1 MGKTRKRK
9 RVPKKERQNL
19 RLWAEGIRET
29 LLTPHIDPYIE
40 ALRKDWREERN
51 YVAKVC
57 REYHARISWR
67 VEDHEEPDELPP
79 FDPEALIPTEKLSE
93 EEEAARSARVD
104 VLNKRIRRWLKYRAH
119 PWAVLL
125 AQLSGVK
132 SPPKA
137 RQAYQQFMH
146 EEYTSKIQP
155 VIETQWAA
163 SSGDGS
169 NVKTA
174 KEPNAPFRVRVA
186 REVFAALP
194 ESEQQRYATN
204 AKTEAASARAAYDTA
219 LKEPPSRSPQARHE
233 AIETVGAFL
242 APILQGITE
251 RTGLHVCA
259 ILGGPVPKYGGDLR
273 TIHVSYG
280 RNKTASASHF
290 PVWAK
295 ERFNGVVD
303 LMKEYLHTAFD
314 ADNMKK
320 AALPTGLDGAKYT
333 IPQDDD
339 GDPGSDS
346 DSDSSDSSDSSAS
359 DSETEAPARKKRK
372 ANADKASKSKEKGVA
387 KKGKTAVKRKAADGK
402 RPVKTAPAKKAKIST
417 PSKTKEAEPPAM
429 PCRSGRLQNTT
440 TPSGATPGG
449 TSAKSSA
456 HATHGDDTGADSDSE
471 FGDSENSDPETELES
486 DEGVNKKRKS
496 KSKDSGDDR
505 VAKKAKLSG
514 VGGARPLA
522 KVDKHKAAKSKA
534 RPTPKKAAPKNPV
547 STPPPTSTPTV
558 LAFPDSVPPPT
569 STPAAPG
576 PSTLS
581 PVSTPA
587 ADSAPPPTS
596 TPATPGASALRPA
609 PTPAAPAIPGSAPP
623 PTSTPAAPG
632 ASVLRPA
639 LTPAAPAIPGPAPPP
654 TSTPAASGASALRPA
669 PTPAAP
675 AIPGPVPPPT
685 STSAASGA
693 SAPRPAPG
701 TIASAQPPASAPPA
715 RPPTS
720 TPAASTQSSQW
731 PGGLASEAVV
741 ETLPSFPDGALKW
754 LKDAVGNLAAVP
766 LGGSFKAVLEAV
778 IRVEEA
784 HGFDA
789 DAKGTLPTAGR
800 PDVLH
805 DWVKGGGEANRR
817 KCRSSKN
824 LHHTL
829 RCGRVGGTVFSQIG
843 ASMGWTDIGR

>member
-104 VLNKRIRRWLKYRAH
+104 VLNKRIRRWLKYRARSLRKKGRSTVDPRKD

-280 RNKTASASHF
+280 RNKLHQRPTSRYG
-290 PVWAK
+290 K
-295 ERFNGVVD
+295 ERFN
-303 LMKEYLHTAFD
+303 AW
-314 ADNMKK
+314 
-320 AALPTGLDGAKYT
+320 
-333 IPQDDD
+333 
-339 GDPGSDS
+339 
-346 DSDSSDSSDSSAS
+346 
-359 DSETEAPARKKRK
+359 
-372 ANADKASKSKEKGVA
+372 
-387 KKGKTAVKRKAADGK
+387 
-402 RPVKTAPAKKAKIST
+402 ST
-417 PSKTKEAEPPAM
+417 
-429 PCRSGRLQNTT
+429 
-440 TPSGATPGG
+440 
-449 TSAKSSA
+449 
-456 HATHGDDTGADSDSE
+456 
-471 FGDSENSDPETELES
+471 
-486 DEGVNKKRKS
+486 
-496 KSKDSGDDR
+496 
-505 VAKKAKLSG
+505 
-514 VGGARPLA
+514 
-522 KVDKHKAAKSKA
+522 
-534 RPTPKKAAPKNPV
+534 
-547 STPPPTSTPTV
+547 
-558 LAFPDSVPPPT
+558 
-569 STPAAPG
+569 
-576 PSTLS
+576 
-581 PVSTPA
+581 
-587 ADSAPPPTS
+587 
-596 TPATPGASALRPA
+596 
-609 PTPAAPAIPGSAPP
+609 
-623 PTSTPAAPG
+623 
-632 ASVLRPA
+632 
-639 LTPAAPAIPGPAPPP
+639 
-654 TSTPAASGASALRPA
+654 
-669 PTPAAP
+669 
-675 AIPGPVPPPT
+675 
-685 STSAASGA
+685 
-693 SAPRPAPG
+693 
-701 TIASAQPPASAPPA
+701 
-715 RPPTS
+715 
-720 TPAASTQSSQW
+720 
-731 PGGLASEAVV
+731 
-741 ETLPSFPDGALKW
+741 
-754 LKDAVGNLAAVP
+754 
-766 LGGSFKAVLEAV
+766 
-778 IRVEEA
+778 
-784 HGFDA
+784 
-789 DAKGTLPTAGR
+789 
-800 PDVLH
+800 
-805 DWVKGGGEANRR
+805 
-817 KCRSSKN
+817 
-824 LHHTL
+824 
-829 RCGRVGGTVFSQIG
+829 
-843 ASMGWTDIGR
+843 